1 MMYPDMQSDPSSET
15 VFRPGPM
22 DMIPRVASNGVADG
36 LTEDSLFQSKILVL
50 DDDPSTTD
58 IIRRNLL
65 EAGFQQVMQFNS
77 PCKAIEYLQN
87 HPQDIAL
94 LDIRMPEIDGIRI
107 LDFLRNK
114 KETQYL
120 PVIVLTAV
128 TDDKTR
134 LAALNAGASDF
145 VNKPVIPSE
154 LVARVKNALTFKHY
168 ADRIEQ
174 NATMVQREL
183 DFDALTQLRNRRAF
197 ENYLGN
203 EFSRDDVSDNMSL
216 ILFDIDNFKNTNDQF
231 GHRAGDGI
239 LQQLAQI
246 ISESCTCDEFAS
258 RIGGDEFAIICHHE
272 VVDRTRELAQRIS
285 NLIKQTPLNYKGQ
298 NITSTISIGIAR
310 RTPFTD
316 TREKLFDHA
325 DAALYHSKRGGRDAI
340 SVYSEIEQEIGGHAY
355 LKQKRRIPTRE
366 EGDIQDPRNGRILII
381 DDEPAVTKMLD
392 KQLRKADYQ
401 LIEAEH
407 DALKALDRINEWRPD
422 LIILDIRMPGLNGL
436 EILKR
441 LRGTDGISSIPVL
454 IMTSSSDD
462 RIRMA
467 ALQLQANDFLTKP
480 AKPAELAARVHNS
493 LLMKFQHDQL
503 REFSAKLRFEVEV
516 RTNELFATRR
526 EAILCLARTAE
537 SRDTD
542 TGQHVLRVGRYA
554 AIIGRELGLDHD
566 FVSWLELAAQLHDVG
581 KIAIPDSILYKPGK
595 LSDEEYE
602 IMQTHC
608 QQADRIFGG
617 DAENA
622 INACTS
628 PLLQM
633 AARIASSHHERW
645 DGKGYPNGL
654 GGEEIPIEGRITSV
668 ADVFDAI
675 SSKRHYKK
683 AFDLDSCFRL
693 LEQGRG
699 TQFDPRVLDAF
710 FSASDKIVEAMNELQ
725 DQVESDHV

>member
-1 MMYPDMQSDPSSET
+1 
-15 VFRPGPM
+15 
-22 DMIPRVASNGVADG
+22 
-36 LTEDSLFQSKILVL
+36 
-50 DDDPSTTD
+50 
-58 IIRRNLL
+58 
-65 EAGFQQVMQFNS
+65 
-77 PCKAIEYLQN
+77 
-87 HPQDIAL
+87 
-94 LDIRMPEIDGIRI
+94 
-107 LDFLRNK
+107 
-114 KETQYL
+114 
-120 PVIVLTAV
+120 
-128 TDDKTR
+128 
-134 LAALNAGASDF
+134 
-145 VNKPVIPSE
+145 
-154 LVARVKNALTFKHY
+154 
-168 ADRIEQ
+168 
-174 NATMVQREL
+174 
-183 DFDALTQLRNRRAF
+183 
-197 ENYLGN
+197 
-203 EFSRDDVSDNMSL
+203 
-216 ILFDIDNFKNTNDQF
+216 F

-239 LQQLAQI
+239 LKQLAQI
-246 ISESCTCDEFAS
+246 IAQSCTCDEFAS
-258 RIGGDEFAIICHHE
+258 RIGGDEFAIICHHDE
-272 VVDRTRELAQRIS
+272 IERTRELAERIS
-285 NLIKQTPLNYKGQ
+285 NLVKQTPMTYKGRS
-298 NITSTISIGIAR
+298 ITSTISIGIAR
-310 RTPFTD
+310 RTQFTS

-325 DAALYHSKRGGRDAI
+325 DAALYHAKRGGRDQI
-340 SVYSEIEQEIGGHAY
+340 SLYSEIEDEIGSQTY
-355 LKQKRRIPTRE
+355 LKQKRRIPTRDDAE
-366 EGDIQDPRNGRILII
+366 IQDPKHGRILII
-381 DDEPAVTKMLD
+381 DDEPTVTKMLRNHL
-392 KQLRKADYQ
+392 QKADYQ
-401 LIEAEH
+401 HIESEN
-407 DALKALDRINEWRPD
+407 DALKALDRIQQWRPD

-441 LRGTDGISSIPVL
+441 LRDTDGISSTPVL

-493 LLMKFQHDQL
+493 LLIKFQHDQL

-516 RTNELFATRR
+516 RTNELYATRR
-526 EAILCLARTAE
+526 ESILCLARTAE

-554 AIIGRELGLDHD
+554 GIIGAEMGLDHD

-595 LSDEEYE
+595 LTDEEFE
-602 IMQTHC
+602 VMKTHC

-645 DGKGYPNGL
+645 DGKGYPHRLAGD
-654 GGEEIPIEGRITSV
+654 EIPVEGRITSV

-675 SSKRHYKK
+675 SSQRHYKK

-710 FSASDKIVEAMNELQ
+710 FAAKEKIIAAMKELQ
-725 DQVESDHV
+725 DKVPSDQA